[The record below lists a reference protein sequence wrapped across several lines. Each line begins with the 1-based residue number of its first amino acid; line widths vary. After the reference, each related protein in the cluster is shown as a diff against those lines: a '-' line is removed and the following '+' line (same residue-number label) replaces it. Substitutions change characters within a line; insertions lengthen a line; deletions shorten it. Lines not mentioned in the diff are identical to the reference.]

1 MAILRRAECSRCSY
15 NQTSGDQNLQ
25 LNVESISCVSRL
37 SNDLLMKQLSPLASL
52 LILSACFGLFVA
64 VALFVYKRERPKKPM
79 LVQPSPS
86 DVLKNFEPPRTEQRP
101 SSSSQMEKDAYVDQ
115 NIGTENSA
123 AQSFQNGH
131 NAPAHVDLVGS
142 ESCGK
147 CHESILESY
156 KKHPMYFGA
165 TRLVQNDNPKPP
177 DSDEI
182 KGKLKTLSA
191 KSADGVM
198 QHSEVIYDLNGNELF
213 SKQHPMKFV
222 VGSGRRAKA
231 YVEQRDGLLCL
242 SPLNWF
248 GKTNSWGL
256 NPGYSVDDPRG
267 FDRKALANCL
277 LCHTGE
283 IKTQGPHSDMY
294 QNEPFGELAIGC
306 ERCHGSGKS
315 HIEFHEQGKIGADPI
330 VNPESLDEPAR
341 QAVCY
346 QCHLQ
351 PSTARILKEG
361 KSHQDFKPGMRLDD
375 VWLVLDTESG
385 IDRDGRTKS
394 VRHVQQM
401 HDSQCFKKSG
411 TMRCTTCHDPH
422 SVPNAED
429 RISFYRDACVKCHI
443 DGKGT
448 VVCSESVERRAE
460 AGDSCFECHMPSR
473 DLDLSSHASQSDHR
487 IIRKPEI
494 QPEGSKSS
502 LSDLRFFD
510 DLKESVSEDSR
521 RRAKA
526 IYRIRNS
533 GPSAELYQELQYLA
547 GKFPDDGMTM
557 LSYGLAAMTRNEAK
571 TAIDAWT
578 KAANHDESK
587 EFALEALIQ
596 MSQRVAAWDRTIEF
610 SERLIQVNPYHTS
623 AYSHLADALFRT
635 KRLEEALDAARK
647 GIEFDPLSLVS
658 YQVLI
663 DAHRLQGDD
672 DKSAEWKRTRD
683 RISDKLQQSR

>member
-1 MAILRRAECSRCSY
+1 
-15 NQTSGDQNLQ
+15 
-25 LNVESISCVSRL
+25 
-37 SNDLLMKQLSPLASL
+37 MKQLSPLASL
-52 LILSACFGLFVA
+52 LILSFCFGLFVA
-64 VALFVYKRERPKKPM
+64 GALFVYKRERPKIQLAVEAGPNA
-79 LVQPSPS
+79 VPTNAESAGAG
-86 DVLKNFEPPRTEQRP
+86 QRP
-101 SSSSQMEKDAYVDQ
+101 SSSFTTKKDADVEQ
-115 NIGTENSA
+115 NIAIQSA
-123 AQSFQNGH
+123 VASTFGSGQDPTG
-131 NAPAHVDLVGS
+131 HVDLVGS

-147 CHESILESY
+147 CHASILESY

-165 TRLVQNDNPKPP
+165 TRLVQDDNPMPL
-177 DSDEI
+177 DSPEM
-182 KGKLKTLSA
+182 KGRLKTISA
-191 KSADGVM
+191 KSVEGVM
-198 QHSEVIYDLNGNELF
+198 KHSEVVYGPDGDELY
-213 SKQHPMKFV
+213 SRQHPMKFV

-315 HIEFHEQGKIGADPI
+315 HIEFHEQGKKGVDPI
-330 VNPESLDEPAR
+330 VNPESLDEPTR

-351 PSTARILKEG
+351 PSTARILREG

-385 IDRDGRTKS
+385 VDRDGRTKS

-422 SVPNAED
+422 SVPNAET
-429 RISFYRDACVKCHI
+429 RVAFYRDACVTCHSASS
-443 DGKGT
+443 GS
-448 VVCSESVERRAE
+448 VVCSELVERRAE
-460 AGDSCFECHMPSR
+460 VSDSCYECHMPSR

-487 IIRKPEI
+487 IIRKPESLA
-494 QPEGSKSS
+494 ESS
-502 LSDLRFFD
+502 ISLPSDIRFFG
-510 DLKESVSEDSR
+510 DLSESISEDSR

-526 IYRIRNS
+526 IYKIRNS

-547 GKFPDDGMTM
+547 GRFPDDGMTL
-557 LSYGLAAMTRNEAK
+557 LSYGLAAMSRNDAK
-571 TAIDAWT
+571 TAIEAWT
-578 KAANHDESK
+578 RAADYDESK

-596 MSQRVAAWDRTIEF
+596 MSQRVAAWDKTAEF
-610 SERLIQVNPYHTS
+610 SERLIQVNPYHPS
-623 AYSHLADALFRT
+623 AYSHLADALFRMQ
-635 KRLEEALDAARK
+635 RLKEAIDAAQK
-647 GIEFDPLSLVS
+647 GVELDPLSLVS

-663 DAHRLQGDD
+663 DTHRLHGNEE
-672 DKSAEWKRTRD
+672 KSAEWKRIRD
-683 RISDKLQQSR
+683 RISEKLRQSRWD